1 MTKDIRNYKA
11 RVNELLE
18 KDDPS
23 TDWDVL
29 SAELLAKIG
38 FYQHE
43 RIVHLIVT
51 MTVAVLSVMSI
62 CVTFVAE
69 TVTVPHMVLIALF
82 LILVAPYIVYY
93 FTLENAV
100 QDIYQYYDRV
110 REKAGASAER
120 RGEKP

>member
-1 MTKDIRNYKA
+1 MTKDIRYYKA
-11 RVNELLE
+11 HINELLE
-18 KDDPS
+18 KDDPA

-29 SAELLAKIG
+29 SSEMLAKIG

-51 MTVAVLSVMSI
+51 MTVAVLSVMSV
-62 CVTFVAE
+62 CATFVAE
-69 TVTVPHMVLIALF
+69 TVSVSHMILIGLF
-82 LILVAPYIVYY
+82 IVLVAPYIVYY

-110 REKAGASAER
+110 RAKANIK
-120 RGEKP
+120 RGEKS

>member
-1 MTKDIRNYKA
+1 MTRDIKYYKA
-11 RVNELLE
+11 QINELLE
-18 KDDPS
+18 KDDPK

-29 SAELLAKIG
+29 SQELLAKIG

-43 RIVHLIVT
+43 RLVHLIVT

-69 TVTVPHMVLIALF
+69 TVTVPLIVLIVLF
-82 LILVAPYIVYY
+82 LGLVAPYIVYY

-100 QDIYQYYDRV
+100 QDIYRYYDSV
-110 REKAGASAER
+110 RIRANANAKSSGGKS
-120 RGEKP
+120 

>member
-1 MTKDIRNYKA
+1 MTKDIRYYKA
-11 RVNELLE
+11 HINELLE
-18 KDDPS
+18 KDDPA

-29 SAELLAKIG
+29 STEMLAKIG

-69 TVTVPHMVLIALF
+69 TVSVPLIVLIGLF
-82 LILVAPYIVYY
+82 LVLVAPYIVYY

-110 REKAGASAER
+110 RAKANLTKTKRSEKS
-120 RGEKP
+120 